1 MTPRPNS
8 GTVLL
13 FDIDGTLV
21 LTGGA
26 GGRAMTRAFQDLYG
40 VANGF
45 DGVPF
50 NGRTDAWILSR
61 AAAAHGIDGQALA
74 RFKPLYLDYLADEL
88 HKPGPRK
95 GVMPGVGPL
104 LEALVERDHIFIALL
119 TGNFEEGARLKL
131 EHFDLWRYFA
141 CGAFGDTT
149 QDRNGLLPEALARV
163 SSCGGPEARP
173 ADIVIIGDTP
183 LDVGVALSGGARS
196 IAVATGGHTTD
207 ELRASGADVVFQDL
221 SDLEAVLAALEGDP
235 RAG

>member
-1 MTPRPNS
+1 MTSRPKS

-26 GGRAMTRAFQDLYG
+26 GGRAMTRAFEDLYG

-50 NGRTDAWILSR
+50 NGRTDAWILAR
-61 AAAAHGIDGQALA
+61 AAAAHGIDGDAIT

-88 HKPGPRK
+88 HRPGPRK

-104 LEALVERDHIFIALL
+104 LDALAPRGDVFLALL

-131 EHFDLWRYFA
+131 EHFDLWRYFP

-149 QDRNGLLPEALARV
+149 HDRNRLLPEALDRV
-163 SSCGGPEARP
+163 IGCGGPQAAP
-173 ADIVIIGDTP
+173 ADVVIIGDTP
-183 LDVGVALSGGARS
+183 LDVGVAIAGGVRS
-196 IAVATGGHTTD
+196 IAVATGSHTVA
-207 ELRASGADVVFQDL
+207 ELRSSGADAVFQDL
-221 SDLEAVLAALEGDP
+221 SDLKAVLAALEGG
-235 RAG
+235 AES